1 MDKSTSNNIGQTIYI
16 GFYKTKGKV
25 LWNLVTLQKGIVD
38 SFTIPSVH
46 NKRMAVEIIHELRK
60 RELEFDSDSLGN
72 AIMTLFDM
80 SLLKHKSFTLPIK
93 GTLFSKW
100 HGLLEVTKYKKGMKK
115 YDYLYNSDIDVSS
128 NLSSL
133 PDS

>member
-1 MDKSTSNNIGQTIYI
+1 MDKSTSDNIGQTIYI

-25 LWNLVTLQKGIVD
+25 LWNLVTLQKGIMD
-38 SFTIPSVH
+38 SFTIPSVP

-60 RELEFDSDSLGN
+60 RGLVFESDSLGN

-115 YDYLYNSDIDVSS
+115 YDYLYNSDIDVSG

>member
-38 SFTIPSVH
+38 SFTIPSVP